1 MARRVI
7 IRSRQLG
14 TDVAK
19 LEEMIKADW
28 KELWKNHQEELESI
42 CDEVLLE
49 SQELVPIDSGA
60 LRNSIVVRRSHSNRY
75 PGIIAHASAKASKG
89 FDYALIQE
97 ENEDYTHGEK
107 MVDETTGLEYEEEDR
122 MAHYLGGPFAREIS
136 YWYEELTGEPL
147 ELPDE
152 LQHAIDY
159 IEERGK

>member
-19 LEEMIKADW
+19 LEEMIKANW
-28 KELWKNHQEELESI
+28 KEFWKHHIEELEAI

-49 SQELVPIDSGA
+49 AQELVPIDSGK

-75 PGIIAHASAKASKG
+75 PGIIAHASAKASNG

-97 ENEDYTHGEK
+97 ENEDYEHGEK
-107 MVDETTGLEYEEEDR
+107 LVDETTGLEYEEEDR

-136 YWYEELTGEPL
+136 YWYEELTGKPL
-147 ELPDE
+147 ELSAE

>member
-28 KELWKNHQEELESI
+28 KELWKHHIEELESI

-49 SQELVPIDSGA
+49 SQELVPIDSRA
-60 LRNSIVVRRSHSNRY
+60 LRNSIIVRRSHSNRW
-75 PGIIAHASAKASKG
+75 PGIIAHASAKASNG

-97 ENEDYTHGEK
+97 ENEDYEHGEK
-107 MVDETTGLEYEEEDR
+107 LVDETNGLEYEEEAR
-122 MAHYLGGPFAREIS
+122 MAHYLGGPFARELS